1 MLLWT
6 KGSKI
11 DMNLHL
17 FFQYAQSASILKF
30 ALWMVPSSHANA
42 LKATM
47 MATLEIVLKT

>member
-6 KGSKI
+6 KGSV
-11 DMNLHL
+11 LHL
-17 FFQYAQSASILKF
+17 FFQYAQSAHILKS
-30 ALWMVPSSHANA
+30 ALWMVPLPHANV